1 MSAIARLWITA
12 LYDQDDS
19 SAIAA
24 EATNMAAAEAFLD
37 ARGLDYHRQRL
48 QNGTVD
54 LSVELPLD
62 DALPLLRALRD
73 AGIGYGT
80 LDIEGAPADDARLDA
95 IEAFDP
101 HLVISVEV

>member
-1 MSAIARLWITA
+1 MREIARLWITA

-37 ARGLDYHRQRL
+37 DRGLDYSRQRL

-54 LSVELPLD
+54 LSVDLPLG
-62 DALPLLRALRD
+62 DALALLRALRG
-73 AGIGYGT
+73 AGISYGT
-80 LDIEGAPADDARLDA
+80 LDIEGAPADDPRLDA

-101 HLVISVEV
+101 HLIISVEV

>member
-1 MSAIARLWITA
+1 MREIARLWITA

-37 ARGLDYHRQRL
+37 DRGLAYARQRL

-54 LSVELPLD
+54 LSVDLPLD
-62 DALPLLRALRD
+62 DALGLLRALRA
-73 AGIGYGT
+73 AGISYGT

-101 HLVISVEV
+101 HLIISVEV